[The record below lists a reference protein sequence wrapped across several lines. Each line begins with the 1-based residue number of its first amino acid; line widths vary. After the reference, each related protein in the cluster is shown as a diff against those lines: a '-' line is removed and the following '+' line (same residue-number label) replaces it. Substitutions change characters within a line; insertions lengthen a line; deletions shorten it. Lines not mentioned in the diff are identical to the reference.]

1 MLLSELI
8 QTATGRLSS
17 SYPEREAR
25 EMVFAFLEHHIGTKR
40 HTHIVEPSFEVSE
53 EAASA
58 ALEAFGRM
66 ASGEP
71 LQYVTGFADFYGRR
85 FHVNPD
91 VLIPRPETELLC
103 REVLSYG
110 TNRQMLQW
118 PPPTSW
124 APPPSRGWQN
134 AISAYLATR
143 PETELLCREVLNKVT
158 VASVNE
164 ASSDAATGPGICAN
178 KYGKGDRS
186 PMPPRGL
193 SPEVTGGLEQ
203 NPEFARIL
211 DLCTG
216 SGCIAWTLAL
226 EMPGAKVTAVDISDG
241 ALAVASSQDFSEEA
255 ARTGAVSP
263 TFIKADVLAG
273 PSSFLS
279 DLPQYD
285 IIVSNPPYVMD
296 KEKALMRSNVLD
308 HEPHLALFVSDDDP
322 LIFYRAIADWS
333 RALLKPDG
341 FGIVEINEALG
352 METADVFTKTGFGN
366 VEIIRDLSDRDRFV
380 RFF

>member
-1 MLLSELI
+1 MLLTQLLRKGIEIVSV
-8 QTATGRLSS
+8 A
-17 SYPEREAR
+17 YPEREAR

-53 EAASA
+53 ESVSV

-71 LQYVTGFADFYGRR
+71 LQYVTGYADFYGRR
-85 FHVNPD
+85 FHVTPD

-103 REVLSYG
+103 REVLNMG
-110 TNRQMLQW
+110 
-118 PPPTSW
+118 
-124 APPPSRGWQN
+124 
-134 AISAYLATR
+134 
-143 PETELLCREVLNKVT
+143 T

-164 ASSDAATGPGICAN
+164 ASSDAATGPGICVN

-241 ALAVASSQDFSEEA
+241 ALAVASSQDFSEETV
-255 ARTGAVSP
+255 RTGAVSP

-273 PSSFLS
+273 PSSV
-279 DLPQYD
+279 LPQYD

-296 KEKALMRSNVLD
+296 KEKVLMRSNVLD

-322 LIFYRAIADWS
+322 LIFYRAIAVWAK
-333 RALLKPDG
+333 ALLRPDG

-352 METADVFTKTGFGN
+352 METADVFTKAGFSN
-366 VEIIRDLSDRDRFV
+366 VDIIRDLSDRDRFV